1 MRFTALPVAG
11 AHVVDLEPVEDARGG
26 FARAFCAD
34 DFVAHGLEPVIAQV
48 NLSWNTHAGSLR
60 GLHLQDPPEAKLIRC
75 LRGAVHDVMVDLRT
89 DSPTYL
95 QWCGVE
101 LQAAARR
108 AVYVPP
114 GCAHGYLALTDGAE
128 VLYSVSEAY
137 VPGAERGVRWD
148 DPVIG
153 IAWPREVVVVSDKD
167 AAWPLLP
174 DHRGTVSVTT
184 KEPRDA

>member
-11 AHVVDLEPVEDARGG
+11 AHIVDIEPVEDVRGG
-26 FARAFCAD
+26 FARAFCAEE
-34 DFVAHGLEPVIAQV
+34 FVEHGLEPVVAQV

-60 GLHLQDPPEAKLIRC
+60 GLHVQDPPEAKLIRC
-75 LRGAVHDVMVDLRT
+75 LRGAVYDVVVNLRAE
-89 DSPTYL
+89 SPTHL

-101 LQAAARR
+101 LHDAARR

-137 VPGAERGVRWD
+137 APGGETGVRWN
-148 DPVIG
+148 DPSIG
-153 IAWPREVVVVSDKD
+153 IEWPRDIVVVSDKD
-167 AAWPLLP
+167 ATWPLLRDRHP
-174 DHRGTVSVTT
+174 AL
-184 KEPRDA
+184 PRAREGAP